1 MKKSMKLKRIIAGIL
16 TALMIFEPGMEALAG
31 DTPGFEGGNETVV
44 SEDEI
49 SVSEN
54 EPAVSENE
62 TAVSENEATVSEN
75 GAEKPEED
83 SASENE
89 AAVSEN
95 EAAVSENE
103 AAVSE
108 NEASASENTAS
119 ENAAAEYVAGFN
131 LYPSALMYGEDGSNA
146 DGNLDAVFNPVL
158 FIDDELYDLYDVTD
172 GSGDYKVRYKFV
184 SANEAE
190 SIDTVSVNNAE
201 DFDALDGIVLDTVN
215 AGTDLYAVALLEPV
229 SEKALAKITKDI
241 VSVNSVTIAKRKV
254 SLRFEAD
261 PGFKLDSKA
270 VSDNGLYT
278 VSQNV
283 SECGSFAIES
293 MEGSMTKEALENANR
308 ILSASEND
316 AEIVFDL
323 SDIEVDED
331 AWMEIPMEYTPDPG
345 FDENFEI
352 VGNIFGNVYTLKAH
366 YYITFR
372 AQNNGQ
378 SKLLTYEIPKESAPV
393 TIPAFLSS
401 IGALETVNT
410 MDGLI
415 LPDSDCEI
423 TGWTMRIDG
432 MDREYRL
439 DHDFSDTSQS
449 QYQVLNP
456 GTDYYLGAE
465 IAKLL
470 ADGMYVSIETNVYYS
485 ARAHVLSEGQGSSD
499 KKKVADIDLYIYTR
513 DHKRLIAGKDFTV
526 TYKNNTNASMR
537 LDEEGVY
544 QPLYTDNSRRP
555 LISIKGKGV
564 YKGFS
569 ADVYFEILPQNL
581 SGSEYYYYT
590 DTKISGLSNSY
601 YIDTKGKLS
610 KKVDIK
616 VTNTYYYYKSKQK
629 KYKVQ
634 LKEKKDYI
642 PSLYRWNDEGYWEE
656 QSFSDP
662 NMILLAGDYLYMIR
676 GTGNYCGGVYSA
688 AENGLFNDGK
698 ENGYANPAHEDF
710 DGSYIPDSY
719 QFRVTNGDDYWNLE
733 RAEIKI
739 KKRSIRFDGK
749 YHDASSFG
757 VSVSIGKGKNKVKLI
772 EGVHYRINYTSAE
785 YSYRYT
791 DKNNNIWVGRKSD
804 HLQTGDTFRKA
815 NRYDFTISAIEG
827 SGYFGV
833 KKSKKSL
840 KISGIRLRPNYFTID
855 RSSLDY
861 LDSNSHPR
869 MMLTLAGVRAGLTS
883 NSGSNYSVGFYY
895 DSYNMTPGKHYCGI
909 YALGDGVDHERN
921 IVRYWKRGRMSIQ
934 GAIKRG
940 IIGVSFTDGKYN
952 AGGAL
957 PETITITYPKYTYNS
972 STLKYTYE
980 KTSYT
985 VHPEYNDYKVDIQ
998 IALGNT
1004 YSATYKPQKLTFHF
1018 SNNKKAGAGAKVII
1032 KGSGVF
1038 GGKAK
1043 KNASGA
1049 KLGYSVIPFVIGND
1063 TMIPAIDDS
1072 FYLYLNGKKTG
1083 YINALRGNIY
1093 AVLCEDEKG
1102 KKGATLDR
1110 PKVKLYQGYYKNVS
1124 DRDNNRVSLA
1134 PLKPDQYKAIAG
1146 RKYDENA
1153 VEILLEQNGNP
1164 LITGIEI
1171 GENVRVN
1178 GYYALYDS
1186 KATIESAVITYND
1199 SEYTISAKDIPDI
1212 VYAGSPIWPSVVS
1225 VRLSDGTE
1233 LSADD
1238 VRLYYNYNVTSGKKK
1253 GSITIKL
1260 AYNVKNGTFKYGGS
1274 STFKFNITDA
1284 PNVTL

>member
-54 EPAVSENE
+54 ETTVSENEPAVSENE
-62 TAVSENEATVSEN
+62 TAVSENEAT
-75 GAEKPEED
+75 
-83 SASENE
+83 
-89 AAVSEN
+89 VSEN

-158 FIDDELYDLYDVTD
+158 FIDDELYDLYDVTS
-172 GSGDYKVRYKFV
+172 GNGDYKVIYKFV
-184 SANEAE
+184 SANEAAG
-190 SIDTVSVNNAE
+190 IDTVSVNSAE

-215 AGTDLYAVALLEPV
+215 AGTDLYAVTLLEPV
-229 SEKALAKITKDI
+229 SDKAIAKITKDI
-241 VSVNSVTIAKRKV
+241 VSVNSITIAKRKI

-261 PGFKLDSKA
+261 PDFKLDSKA

-278 VSQNV
+278 VSENA
-283 SECGSFAIES
+283 SGCGSFVIDTIEGGMS
-293 MEGSMTKEALENANR
+293 EAALENANR

-331 AWMEIPMEYTPDPG
+331 AWMEIPMEYIPDPE

-401 IGALETVNT
+401 ISALETVNT

-439 DHDFSDTSQS
+439 NHDFSDTSQS

-662 NMILLAGDYLYMIR
+662 NMISLAGDYLYMIR

-791 DKNNNIWVGRKSD
+791 DKNNNIWVRRKSD

-869 MMLTLAGVRAGLTS
+869 MMLTLSGVRAGLTS
-883 NSGSNYSVGFYY
+883 NSGSNYAVGFYY

-921 IVRYWKRGRMSIQ
+921 IVRYWRRGGLSIQ

-940 IIGVSFTDGKYN
+940 IIGVSFAEGEYN
-952 AGGAL
+952 AGGSL
-957 PETITITYPKYTYNS
+957 PYSITITYPTYSYNS
-972 STLKYTYE
+972 STLKYTYGRG
-980 KTSYT
+980 TTT
-985 VHPEYNDYKVDIQ
+985 VYPDHNNCKVYFSM
-998 IALGNT
+998 AMGNT
-1004 YSATYKPQKLTFHF
+1004 YSATYVAQNLTFHF
-1018 SNNKKAGAGAKVII
+1018 TNNKKAGAGAKVVIRGGGAF
-1032 KGSGVF
+1032 K
-1038 GGKAK
+1038 GKAK
-1043 KNASGA
+1043 KNSSGA
-1049 KLGYSVIPFVIGND
+1049 KLGYSVIPCVIESN
-1063 TMIPAIDDS
+1063 TVIPLIEDS
-1072 FYLYLNGKKTG
+1072 DRIYINGKKTD
-1083 YINALRGNIY
+1083 YIYGEAGMIY
-1093 AVLCEDEKG
+1093 AVLNADEKG
-1102 KKGATLDR
+1102 KKGVSLDR
-1110 PKVKLYQGYYKNVS
+1110 PKVTLYQTYYKNTEDVNN
-1124 DRDNNRVSLA
+1124 DRLSLA
-1134 PLKPDQYKAIAG
+1134 RLNSDQYMAVAGTKPD
-1146 RKYDENA
+1146 ENSTE
-1153 VEILLEQNGNP
+1153 VVLQQNGNP

-1171 GENVRVN
+1171 GENVRLD
-1178 GYYALYDS
+1178 GYYTIYDS
-1186 KATIESAVITYND
+1186 KVAIESAVISYGG
-1199 SEYTISAKDIPDI
+1199 SEYTLRAKSIPDV
-1212 VYAGSPIWPSVVS
+1212 VYAGTRIMPSVVS

-1233 LSADD
+1233 LTEDD
-1238 VRLYYNYNVTSGKKK
+1238 VYLTYGYNLTSGNKT
-1253 GSITIKL
+1253 GSITITLKHN
-1260 AYNVKNGTFKYGGS
+1260 AVSGTFKYGGS
-1274 STFKFNITDA
+1274 QTFKFNITEA
-1284 PNVTL
+1284 PKVTL

>member
-1 MKKSMKLKRIIAGIL
+1 MKKSMKLKRMIAGIL

-54 EPAVSENE
+54 ETTVSENEPAVSENE
-62 TAVSENEATVSEN
+62 TAVSENEAT
-75 GAEKPEED
+75 
-83 SASENE
+83 
-89 AAVSEN
+89 VSEN

-172 GSGDYKVRYKFV
+172 GSGDYIVRYKFV

-215 AGTDLYAVALLEPV
+215 AGTDLYAVTLLEPV
-229 SEKALAKITKDI
+229 SDKAIAKITKDI
-241 VSVNSVTIAKRKV
+241 VSVNSITIAKRKI

-261 PGFKLDSKA
+261 PDFKLDSKA

-278 VSQNV
+278 VSENA
-283 SECGSFAIES
+283 SECGSFVIES

-308 ILSASEND
+308 ILSASENNAD
-316 AEIVFDL
+316 MVFDL
-323 SDIEVDED
+323 SGIEVDED
-331 AWMEIPMEYTPDPG
+331 AWMEIPMEYIPDPE

-378 SKLLTYEIPKESAPV
+378 SKILTYEIPKGSAPV

-415 LPDSDCEI
+415 LPDSDCAI

-439 DHDFSDTSQS
+439 NHDFSDTSQS

-662 NMILLAGDYLYMIR
+662 NMISRAGDYLYMIR

-883 NSGSNYSVGFYY
+883 NSGSNYAVGFYY

-940 IIGVSFTDGKYN
+940 IIGVSFDDGYYN

-957 PETITITYPKYTYNS
+957 PETITITYPKCTYNS

-980 KTSYT
+980 KTTYT

-1004 YSATYKPQKLTFHF
+1004 YSATYKTQKLTFHF

-1049 KLGYSVIPFVIGND
+1049 KLGYSVIPYVIGND

-1083 YINALRGNIY
+1083 YIHALRGNIY

-1134 PLKPDQYKAIAG
+1134 PLKPDQYKAVAG

-1164 LITGIEI
+1164 LISGIEI

-1233 LSADD
+1233 LTADD

-1274 STFKFNITDA
+1274 QTFKFNITEA
-1284 PNVTL
+1284 PKVTL

>member
-1 MKKSMKLKRIIAGIL
+1 
-16 TALMIFEPGMEALAG
+16 
-31 DTPGFEGGNETVV
+31 
-44 SEDEI
+44 
-49 SVSEN
+49 
-54 EPAVSENE
+54 
-62 TAVSENEATVSEN
+62 
-75 GAEKPEED
+75 
-83 SASENE
+83 
-89 AAVSEN
+89 
-95 EAAVSENE
+95 
-103 AAVSE
+103 
-108 NEASASENTAS
+108 
-119 ENAAAEYVAGFN
+119 
-131 LYPSALMYGEDGSNA
+131 
-146 DGNLDAVFNPVL
+146 
-158 FIDDELYDLYDVTD
+158 
-172 GSGDYKVRYKFV
+172 
-184 SANEAE
+184 
-190 SIDTVSVNNAE
+190 
-201 DFDALDGIVLDTVN
+201 
-215 AGTDLYAVALLEPV
+215 
-229 SEKALAKITKDI
+229 
-241 VSVNSVTIAKRKV
+241 
-254 SLRFEAD
+254 
-261 PGFKLDSKA
+261 
-270 VSDNGLYT
+270 
-278 VSQNV
+278 
-283 SECGSFAIES
+283 
-293 MEGSMTKEALENANR
+293 
-308 ILSASEND
+308 
-316 AEIVFDL
+316 
-323 SDIEVDED
+323 
-331 AWMEIPMEYTPDPG
+331 
-345 FDENFEI
+345 
-352 VGNIFGNVYTLKAH
+352 
-366 YYITFR
+366 
-372 AQNNGQ
+372 
-378 SKLLTYEIPKESAPV
+378 
-393 TIPAFLSS
+393 
-401 IGALETVNT
+401 
-410 MDGLI
+410 
-415 LPDSDCEI
+415 
-423 TGWTMRIDG
+423 
-432 MDREYRL
+432 
-439 DHDFSDTSQS
+439 
-449 QYQVLNP
+449 
-456 GTDYYLGAE
+456 
-465 IAKLL
+465 
-470 ADGMYVSIETNVYYS
+470 
-485 ARAHVLSEGQGSSD
+485 
-499 KKKVADIDLYIYTR
+499 
-513 DHKRLIAGKDFTV
+513 
-526 TYKNNTNASMR
+526 MR